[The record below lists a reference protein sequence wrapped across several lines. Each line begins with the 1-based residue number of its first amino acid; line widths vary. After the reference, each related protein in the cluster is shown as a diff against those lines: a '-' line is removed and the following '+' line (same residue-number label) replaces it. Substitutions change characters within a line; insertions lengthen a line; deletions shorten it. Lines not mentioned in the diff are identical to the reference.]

1 MKTFQVTLNI
11 GGIEVTTIIQA
22 VNEQQV
28 KVLARGLGA
37 RQILAIKEL

>member
-1 MKTFQVTLNI
+1 MKTYQVTLKI

-28 KVLARGLGA
+28 KALARGMGA
-37 RQILAIKEL
+37 RQILAIREL